1 MTPASPPQAMSSTV
15 PPRAAA
21 RTRVESA
28 QYDVV
33 QPRVAVVVRLERA
46 NKAARLGCAVTTAM
60 RRKGAGLA
68 TQPGVNFP
76 IFPKMEKGRLR
87 LRPF

>member
-1 MTPASPPQAMSSTV
+1 MTRASPPQAMSWTV

-46 NKAARLGCAVTTAM
+46 NKDLPASAA
-60 RRKGAGLA
+60 
-68 TQPGVNFP
+68 P
-76 IFPKMEKGRLR
+76 
-87 LRPF
+87 